1 MAIPI
6 DLSKIRWV
14 SGEVEQFEVSGK
26 GTFQQLL
33 AADPT
38 AEVVIT
44 RQAQLGY
51 DAAANTV
58 GVQLRIGYSVAAGE
72 SSPPPDISGRF
83 VLDFIFT
90 VDNLPELLVEEK
102 GQPASAVHPQLVLL
116 LTSVAYSTARGILWT
131 RLAGTALEGVTLP
144 LIDPRELYGPI
155 GSSEA
160 TT

>member
-1 MAIPI
+1 MTIPI

-14 SGEVEQFEVSGK
+14 SGEIEQFEVSGK
-26 GTFQQLL
+26 GSVQQLL

-38 AEVVIT
+38 TEVVIT
-44 RQAQLGY
+44 RQAQLGF
-51 DAAANTV
+51 DVAANTV
-58 GVQLRIGYSVAAGE
+58 GVQIRIGYTVAAGE
-72 SSPPPDISGRF
+72 SSPPTDISGRF

-90 VDNLPELLVEEK
+90 VDNLLELLIEEK

-144 LIDPRELYGPI
+144 LIDPRELFQPAAPA
-155 GSSEA
+155 SVSE
-160 TT
+160 

>member
-14 SGEVEQFEVSGK
+14 GGDIDQFEVSGK
-26 GTFQQLL
+26 GSVQQLL

-58 GVQLRIGYSVAAGE
+58 VVQLRIGYSVAAGE

-83 VLDFIFT
+83 VLEFIFT
-90 VDNLPELLVEEK
+90 VDNLPELLIEEK

-131 RLAGTALEGVTLP
+131 RLAGTVLEGVTLP

-155 GSSEA
+155 DSSEA
-160 TT
+160 SK